1 MARGKADWVS
11 IGWDS
16 WFLGVEA
23 AQVMWLRGC
32 VIALGGKRGERE
44 AQRMLE
50 EKVVANATFGWALA
64 SGDAGSTPAAVSR
77 KALSHYG
84 GKVRANSRRLKR
96 T

>member
-1 MARGKADWVS
+1 MARRKADWVS

-32 VIALGGKRGERE
+32 VIAAGGARGERE

-50 EKVVANATFGWALA
+50 EKVAANTAFGRALA

-77 KALSHYG
+77 KALRHYG
-84 GKVRANSRRLKR
+84 GKVRANARRLKR